1 MPIYEFKCLKC
12 NEHFEFLVMNRD
24 DEFEMKCDNC
34 NSVDFERIIST
45 TNFSMG
51 NVGGNNGSGTSPG
64 VATENRTC
72 QSGSCT
78 TYEIPGPTR

>member
-12 NEHFEFLVMNRD
+12 NEHVEFLVMNRD
-24 DEFEMKCDNC
+24 DEFEMKCANC
-34 NSVDFERIIST
+34 DSADFERIISS
-45 TNFSMG
+45 TNYSMG
-51 NVGGNNGSGTSPG
+51 VGAGNGSGTNTG
-64 VATENRTC
+64 VATETRTC